1 MGDIEISEPKQLQL
15 WLGYHRPDLK
25 ISEQD
30 IGILLGYFEG
40 HDYGLVIRD
49 DVLMRKDLAEE
60 NGEIEPYDMD
70 DVIDIVC
77 EWNYELLYEEAE
89 RMEHAKNFIDY
100 CECRVRHDSL
110 QKDALSLTTLFEQ
123 TRYGRQTKQVVEKIL
138 AKGSMKG
145 MEDMEYTVCT
155 PVIAHEAN
163 VPDKDGK
170 VR

>member
-1 MGDIEISEPKQLQL
+1 MSDVEISEPKQLQL
-15 WLGYHRPDLK
+15 WLGYHRPEMK

-60 NGEIEPYDMD
+60 NGEIEAYDMD
-70 DVIDIVC
+70 EVIDIVC

-89 RMEHAKNFIDY
+89 RMEHAENFIDY
-100 CECRVRHDSL
+100 CESRAKHDIL
-110 QKDALSLTTLFEQ
+110 QKDAIPLTALFEQ
-123 TRYGRQTKQVVEKIL
+123 TRYGRQTKQIVETIL

-145 MEDMEYTVCT
+145 MEDMKYTVRT
-155 PVIAHEAN
+155 PVIEQEP
-163 VPDKDGK
+163 VTPDKDGK

>member
-15 WLGYHRPDLK
+15 WLGYRRPDLK

-49 DVLMRKDLAEE
+49 DVLMRRDLAEE
-60 NGEIEPYDMD
+60 NGEIEAYDMD

-89 RMEHAKNFIDY
+89 RMEHAENFIDY
-100 CECRVRHDSL
+100 CESRAKHDIL
-110 QKDALSLTTLFEQ
+110 QKDAIPLTALFEQ
-123 TRYGRQTKQVVEKIL
+123 TRYGRQTKQIVEIIL
-138 AKGSMKG
+138 AKSSMKG
-145 MEDMEYTVCT
+145 IEDMEYTVRT
-155 PVIAHEAN
+155 PIKEQEPVT
-163 VPDKDGK
+163 PDKDGK

>member
-1 MGDIEISEPKQLQL
+1 MSDIEISEPKQLQL
-15 WLGYHRPDLK
+15 WLGYHRPEMK

-60 NGEIEPYDMD
+60 NGEIEEYDID
-70 DVIDIVC
+70 EVIDIVC
-77 EWNYELLYEEAE
+77 EWNYELQYEEAV
-89 RMEHAKNFIDY
+89 RMENAENFMDY
-100 CECRVRHDSL
+100 CKCRAKHDSL
-110 QKDALSLTTLFEQ
+110 QKDAIPLNTLFEQ

-145 MEDMEYTVCT
+145 MEDMEYTVRT
-155 PVIAHEAN
+155 PVIEHEPN
-163 VPDKDGK
+163 VPDRDGK